1 MKFFSLHFSNKF
13 ITAVG
18 FQLILFKKVLNS
30 NEKLRKFDKILDF
43 INKKVYNEYTNSDKE
58 IYQNQVAQTFEQV
71 HK

>member
-1 MKFFSLHFSNKF
+1 M
-13 ITAVG
+13 A
-18 FQLILFKKVLNS
+18 
-30 NEKLRKFDKILDF
+30 EKSRKFDKILDF